1 MDTLQASMR
10 RSQILP
16 ALRELRAPL
25 TAFAVLCL
33 VFQATLPLAA
43 ASGSAPGYSICLGS
57 PIGSTEDSERYPAH
71 SALCLCGQVCPHA
84 GLSRMPP
91 DTAAALPE
99 PDIRQANRLARA
111 SDRAVRCARCV
122 LPQSRGPPILS

>member
-43 ASGSAPGYSICLGS
+43 ASGSAPGYSICIGS
-57 PIGSTEDSERYPAH
+57 PDGSTEDSERSPAH
-71 SALCLCGQVCPHA
+71 SAPCLCGQICPHI
-84 GLSRMPP
+84 GLSKTTPV
-91 DTAAALPE
+91 AAITLPE
-99 PDIRQANRLARA
+99 QDIPRGDRLART

-122 LPQSRGPPILS
+122 LPQSRGPPLRS